1 MAIKAEITWRR
12 RTEDG
17 ERLDVTAQRVGK
29 QWRFSA
35 RARRFDRWEPVAEP
49 PIEDWREL
57 LDALER
63 RVPRR
68 LTKPDEVERVK
79 QMIRDRFPE
88 AEV

>member
-12 RTEDG
+12 PTEDG
-17 ERLDVTAQRVGK
+17 GRLDVTARHVGK
-29 QWRFSA
+29 QWRFAA
-35 RARRFDRWEPVAEP
+35 RTKRFEQWVPMDEP
-49 PIEDWREL
+49 PLEDWREL

-68 LTKPDEVERVK
+68 LTKPVEVERVR

>member
-12 RTEDG
+12 RTEVG

-29 QWRFSA
+29 QWRFAA
-35 RARRFDRWEPVAEP
+35 RARRFDRWEPLAEP
-49 PIEDWREL
+49 PLEDWRAL

-68 LTKPDEVERVK
+68 LTTPDEVGRVK